1 MKKEWKNSL
10 YTVLALVTNLL
21 LVYAVFMICRLVF
34 VWENMSLF
42 NDLTFSHF
50 MEMCKG
56 GLYFDT
62 SAIMY
67 TNALFILLFLLP
79 LHWKENRTYHA
90 VVKGLFVTTNT
101 LCIVANLMD
110 TVYFQYTNRRTTCS
124 VFSQFANEDNLS
136 RVVGIELLNHWYFV
150 VLALVLGYALY
161 KLYRCPRPAVREGLF
176 AYYVVY
182 TTALLVCIPFTVFGM
197 RGGMT
202 RQTRPITI
210 SNANQYVNRPVETG
224 IVLNTPFS
232 MYRTIGKKPFLIPEY
247 FTNREEMLQT
257 FNPVHIPADSV
268 QFKPKNVVI
277 LILESFGKEYFG
289 SLNKNLE
296 NGSYKGYTP
305 FLDSLI
311 QKSLVFEYSF
321 ANGRASIDGMP
332 SSLSSIP
339 MFVEA
344 FFLTPAALN
353 NLTSVAGELRK
364 KGYYTAFFHG
374 ASNGSMGFQAFSR
387 AVGYQDYFGRTE
399 YNNDNDFDGNW
410 AIWDEEFLQ
419 FYAKTISTF
428 KEPFSAGIFTASSH
442 HPFNIPDRYRSVF
455 PEGSLPIHKC
465 IRYSDHALKRFFET
479 VSKEDWFKNTL
490 FVLTADHTNQNEHPE
505 YQTEAG
511 IFAVPIIFYT
521 PDGSLQGH
529 RNAIAQQIDIMPTV
543 LGYLGYDKPYVAFG
557 CDLLHT
563 PEKDTYAVNY
573 LNGIYQFFK
582 GDYMLQFDGSKTI
595 AVYAFKTDSL
605 LKENL
610 VGKIPEQ
617 ETMERELKALIQQYM
632 ERMNHNQ
639 LVVEAE

>member
-10 YTVLALVTNLL
+10 YTVSAFLVNLL
-21 LVYAVFMICRLVF
+21 LVYVAFMICRLVF
-34 VWENMSLF
+34 VWENSSLF
-42 NDLTFSHF
+42 GDLTFSHF
-50 MEMCKG
+50 MELCKG

-62 SAIMY
+62 SAILY
-67 TNALFILLFLLP
+67 TNALFIFLFLFP
-79 LHWKENRTYHA
+79 FHWKESHAYHS
-90 VVKGLFVTTNT
+90 VVKVLFVITNT
-101 LCIVANLMD
+101 LCVVANLMD

-124 VFSQFANEDNLS
+124 VFSQFANEDNLG
-136 RVVGIELLNHWYFV
+136 RVIGIEFLHHWYFV

-161 KLYRCPRPAVREGLF
+161 KFYRYPRIEVRKSLVS
-176 AYYVVY
+176 YYTIY
-182 TTALLVCIPFTVFGM
+182 TVAFLVCIPFVVFGM

-210 SNANQYVNRPVETG
+210 SNANQYVNHPVETG

-232 MYRTIGKKPFLIPEY
+232 MYRTIGKKPFLVPEY
-247 FTNREEMLQT
+247 FSDREELEKA

-289 SLNKNLE
+289 SLNKSLE
-296 NGSYKGYTP
+296 NGNYKGYTP

-332 SSLSSIP
+332 SALSSIP

-353 NLTSVAGELRK
+353 DLTSVAGELRK

-399 YNNDNDFDGNW
+399 YNNDKDFDGNW

-419 FYAKTISTF
+419 FYAHTLSTF

-442 HPFNIPDRYRSVF
+442 HPFNIPDRYRPVF

-479 VSKEDWFKNTL
+479 VSKEEWFKNTL

-511 IFAVPIIFYT
+511 VFAVPVIFYT

-563 PEKDTYAVNY
+563 PDEETYAVNY

-582 GDYMLQFDGSKTI
+582 GDYLLQFDGSKTI
-595 AVYAFKTDSL
+595 AVYAFKTDPFLKKNL
-605 LKENL
+605 LGN
-610 VGKIPEQ
+610 VPQQ
-617 ETMERELKALIQQYM
+617 EAMERELKGLIQQYM

-639 LVVEAE
+639 LVVKGE

>member
-34 VWENMSLF
+34 VWENISLF

-50 MEMCKG
+50 MEVCKG

-67 TNALFILLFLLP
+67 TNALFILLFLFP
-79 LHWKENRTYHA
+79 LHWKENQNYHA
-90 VVKGLFVTTNT
+90 VVKGLFVITNT

-124 VFSQFANEDNLS
+124 VFSQFSNEDNLG
-136 RVVGIELLNHWYFV
+136 RVVGIEFLNHWYFV
-150 VLALVLGYALY
+150 VLAFALGYVLY
-161 KLYRCPRPAVREGLF
+161 KLYRYPRPEVRKGLL

-182 TTALLVCIPFTVFGM
+182 TVALLICIPFTVFGM

-247 FTNREEMLQT
+247 FTNREDMLQA
-257 FNPVHIPADSV
+257 FNPVHTPADSV

-296 NGSYKGYTP
+296 NGAYKGYTP

-311 QKSLVFEYSF
+311 QKSLVFEYSY

-353 NLTSVAGELRK
+353 NLTSIAGELRK

-387 AVGYQDYFGRTE
+387 AVGYQEYFGRTE
-399 YNNDNDFDGNW
+399 YNNDKDFDGNW

-419 FYAKTISTF
+419 FYAKKISTF
-428 KEPFSAGIFTASSH
+428 KEPFSVGIFTASSH
-442 HPFNIPDRYRSVF
+442 HPFNIPDRYRSIF

-465 IRYSDHALKRFFET
+465 IRYSDYALKRFFET
-479 VSKEDWFKNTL
+479 ASEEDWFKNTL

-511 IFAVPIIFYT
+511 IFAIPIIFYT

-563 PEKDTYAVNY
+563 PEEDTYAVNY

-582 GDYMLQFDGSKTI
+582 GNYMLQFDGSKTV
-595 AVYAFKTDSL
+595 AVYAFKTDPF

-610 VGKIPEQ
+610 VGKVAGQ
-617 ETMERELKALIQQYM
+617 EAMECELKSLIQQYM

-639 LVVEAE
+639 LVIDEE